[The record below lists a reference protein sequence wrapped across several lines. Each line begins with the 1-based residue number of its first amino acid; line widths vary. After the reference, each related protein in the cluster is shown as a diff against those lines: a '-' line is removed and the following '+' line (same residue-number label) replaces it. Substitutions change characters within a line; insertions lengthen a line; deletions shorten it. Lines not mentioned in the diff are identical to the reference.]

1 MRALFLG
8 GDLRQKYANDFM
20 CQNKVDSEVFMNFV
34 LDDNIKA
41 KINSASII
49 GLPIPLLNKDMYI
62 NMPDNN
68 SIKPEDILMFLNK
81 GCVVFG
87 GNIPN
92 YIREIIFQH
101 NCAYFDYFD
110 IESFQINNALLSAEG
125 GIYYAKQRLERSIH
139 SSNIAILGFGR
150 IGKVLAYLL
159 HLQGAKIT
167 ICARKDSDYTWS
179 KLAGFDGFKIK
190 TFENESNLNLIE
202 NKYDIIFNTIPF
214 WIMGESF
221 VKTLSD
227 DTLIIDIASYPFG
240 IDESLVKKYNLKYF
254 RESGIPG
261 RYAPKSAGEIMAK
274 TIIDYIN

>member
-1 MRALFLG
+1 M
-8 GDLRQKYANDFM
+8 
-20 CQNKVDSEVFMNFV
+20 
-34 LDDNIKA
+34 
-41 KINSASII
+41 
-49 GLPIPLLNKDMYI
+49 
-62 NMPDNN
+62 
-68 SIKPEDILMFLNK
+68 
-81 GCVVFG
+81 
-87 GNIPN
+87 
-92 YIREIIFQH
+92 
-101 NCAYFDYFD
+101 
-110 IESFQINNALLSAEG
+110 
-125 GIYYAKQRLERSIH
+125 
-139 SSNIAILGFGR
+139 
-150 IGKVLAYLL
+150 LAYLL

-240 IDESLVKKYNLKYF
+240 IDEALVKKYNLKYF